1 MTPPSS
7 TPVTSAPPTVI
18 STPATASPEPP
29 VANAGPSQS
38 ITGATGTLDAS
49 GSSDPQDSQLTF
61 SWLLISGPN
70 MPVIN
75 NPAGAATA
83 VSGMVAGSYIFKL
96 TVTNA
101 LGLNSTSTTSITVTS
116 ADNSG
121 ATLNTGVTTLNSGST
136 VLTTAPLGDSGLS
149 PYGGIGAGG
158 GGGGGGGSSDA
169 AAPAPE
175 SMWQKIWDFTKD
187 HWLLLALLAAGTG
200 YVLFKKDG
208 KQDL

>member
-1 MTPPSS
+1 
-7 TPVTSAPPTVI
+7 
-18 STPATASPEPP
+18 
-29 VANAGPSQS
+29 
-38 ITGATGTLDAS
+38 
-49 GSSDPQDSQLTF
+49 
-61 SWLLISGPN
+61 